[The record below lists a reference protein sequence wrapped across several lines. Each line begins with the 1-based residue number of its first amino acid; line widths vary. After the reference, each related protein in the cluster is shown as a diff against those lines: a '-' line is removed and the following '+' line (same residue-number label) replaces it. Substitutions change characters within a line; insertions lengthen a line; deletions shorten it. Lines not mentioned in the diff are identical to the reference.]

1 MSRINFPG
9 QPGEV
14 PGVFTASIKKARA
27 SRPAIEH
34 LAFGRVK
41 PPRSRRPSASGR
53 NLQPRQRCQVRARPR
68 AVPAGPACP
77 PAAAGGMRGAGPIF
91 DIPSWYTI
99 SSGRV
104 PEGPGANYVRPS
116 GRGLPAVR
124 ISGQAGLPAA
134 RRALSSGGASRS
146 AATALPRSAASS
158 VPFSAPRPAWA
169 RRAPAVRRPCPR
181 PPPAAP
187 EPILVFLRTPG
198 TAEDWPA
205 AILSS
210 TRQNGVSPNGSAR
223 PDHLHR

>member
-1 MSRINFPG
+1 MSRSIFRTSRGRRHEQLPRGLNKGTPVL
-9 QPGEV
+9 QPMR
-14 PGVFTASIKKARA
+14 IR
-27 SRPAIEH
+27 
-34 LAFGRVK
+34 LFGCVIS
-41 PPRSRRPSASGR
+41 PRSRKPSASGR

-104 PEGPGANYVRPS
+104 PEGS
-116 GRGLPAVR
+116 RGQLR
-124 ISGQAGLPAA
+124 PAA
-134 RRALSSGGASRS
+134 G
-146 AATALPRSAASS
+146 PRSSRHPGPAGRMPPGGPAGRRPGRRLRVGYDSS
-158 VPFSAPRPAWA
+158 FQ
-169 RRAPAVRRPCPR
+169 VRRPDRRLPGTPPR
-181 PPPAAP
+181 PGHAAQTVPVLAARCP